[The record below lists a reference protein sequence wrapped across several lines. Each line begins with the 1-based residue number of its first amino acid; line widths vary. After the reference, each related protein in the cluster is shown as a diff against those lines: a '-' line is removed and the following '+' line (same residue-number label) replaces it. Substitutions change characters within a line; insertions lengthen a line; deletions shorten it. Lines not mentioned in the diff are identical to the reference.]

1 MIEYDIDKIIVDP
14 VKLCVTKTVFYFS
27 LEGHDVQK
35 LQVCTTT
42 VSHPTLQCCKW
53 LRGAELDLE

>member
-27 LEGHDVQK
+27 LEGHDVQE

-42 VSHPTLQCCKW
+42 VSHPTLQCCK
-53 LRGAELDLE
+53 